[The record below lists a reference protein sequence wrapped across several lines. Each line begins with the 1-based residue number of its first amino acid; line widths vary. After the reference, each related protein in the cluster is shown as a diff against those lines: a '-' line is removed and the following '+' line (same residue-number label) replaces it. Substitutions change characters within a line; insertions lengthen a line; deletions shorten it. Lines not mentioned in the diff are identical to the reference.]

1 MQGQRSPYNLDIKL
15 GDDPIGEIENM
26 SYKSCIDSIV
36 FLHESI
42 EITGEAPGGGGYN
55 RCLVSVVSKSELVPS
70 SEQIEQCVSSCWHKE
85 QLLSRLLRIFTDV
98 LGILPF
104 RDSFNKWVQVA
115 KTVKRCKERGEQLFV
130 SIQSTM
136 ECFSNSLRMGIST

>member
-70 SEQIEQCVSSCWHKE
+70 SEQIEQCVSSCWHE
-85 QLLSRLLRIFTDV
+85 VLQFLWILVDV
-98 LGILPF
+98 SGNLPAF
-104 RDSFNKWVQVA
+104 KCRAF
-115 KTVKRCKERGEQLFV
+115 
-130 SIQSTM
+130 
-136 ECFSNSLRMGIST
+136 

>member
-55 RCLVSVVSKSELVPS
+55 RCLVSVVSKSELDS
-70 SEQIEQCVSSCWHKE
+70 SFVELEQCVSSCWHKE
-85 QLLSRLLRIFTDV
+85 QLILQLLPIFTDF
-98 LGILPF
+98 LGILP
-104 RDSFNKWVQVA
+104 
-115 KTVKRCKERGEQLFV
+115 L
-130 SIQSTM
+130 
-136 ECFSNSLRMGIST
+136 